1 MQFCG
6 LSVTVVSHIAGVNMQ
21 IIKLISNGLVLSM
34 VLLKNT
40 SFGTILTFKSQYSEV
55 KYP

>member
-1 MQFCG
+1 MQSCG
-6 LSVTVVSHIAGVNMQ
+6 LSVTVVSHTADVSMQ